1 MGQSVGIPE
10 GKLDII
16 IEGIESDLK
25 SLATRLHEHI
35 IVFCFVLASKDS
47 ENTYSDGPK
56 DPNPAKEK
64 KIRRAS

>member
-1 MGQSVGIPE
+1 MGQSVSIPE

-35 IVFCFVLASKDS
+35 IVFCIVWASKDC
-47 ENTYSDGPK
+47 ENILMDQK

-64 KIRRAS
+64 KFRRAS